1 MTTFRRFE
9 FNDANKISRCNL
21 DQLTETYDVGFYLQY
36 YAKWPSLF
44 YVCED
49 DQKNIIGYIMG
60 KIESSPDAYKNSKH
74 YLPWHAHITALTVA
88 PEARR
93 LGIGKILT
101 ELLEA
106 AADANAAWFM
116 DLFVRRSNLKAISFY
131 ENLGYRH
138 YLERIITPQPR
149 RTRMYNLPGSSS
161 GHIGPL
167 LPDILTRR
175 ISRPFRLIL
184 FRLGHAI
191 ACSFCLFET
200 PLRPHQHHNAE
211 DVRKSRHRQPQQ
223 YT

>member
-9 FNDANKISRCNL
+9 FDDANKISRCNL

-49 DQKNIIGYIMG
+49 DQKNIIVMG
-60 KIESSPDAYKNSKH
+60 KVESSPDAYKNSKH

-116 DLFVRRSNLKAISFY
+116 DLFVRRSNSKAISFY
-131 ENLGYRH
+131 ENLGYSVFRVVRDYYGDH
-138 YLERIITPQPR
+138 ATD
-149 RTRMYNLPGSSS
+149 PGKFTEDALDMRKSMKR
-161 GHIGPL
+161 
-167 LPDILTRR
+167 DVNY
-175 ISRPFRLIL
+175 
-184 FRLGHAI
+184 
-191 ACSFCLFET
+191 
-200 PLRPHQHHNAE
+200 QHVREKGALYEVDPE
-211 DVRKSRHRQPQQ
+211 DVW
-223 YT
+223 